1 VIGPRPLK
9 MATPAVENTLN
20 DPAPV
25 PQETPS
31 PALRKAVAREW
42 LDSLQSLAT
51 TVVIAVFVITFL
63 VQAFQIPSE
72 SMENTLLIGDYLLVD
87 KFSFG
92 NSGAWTSV
100 LPYQKIRHGDIIV
113 FKWPV
118 HPEQHFV
125 KRVIGVPGD
134 RVHLVNGKVFVNGT
148 PVSED
153 YAVHKLLN
161 HDSFRDD
168 FPSRRST
175 SPNVTSSWWAEIP
188 LLTRQKDLMVPEGQ
202 YFVLGDNRDE
212 SLDSRYW
219 GLVPR
224 ENIVGKPLII
234 YFSLRQIE
242 DDPFALPAD
251 DKIERF
257 AYRIWHLPAMARWDR
272 MMQIVK

>member
-1 VIGPRPLK
+1 
-9 MATPAVENTLN
+9 MATPAVDNPILETTA
-20 DPAPV
+20 AP
-25 PQETPS
+25 QQAET
-31 PALRKAVAREW
+31 ARKLAVREW
-42 LDSLQSLAT
+42 LDPLQSLAF
-51 TVVIAVFVITFL
+51 TVVIAIFVITFV

-92 NSGAWTSV
+92 PGGLWSNI
-100 LPYQKIRHGDIIV
+100 LPYQKIRHGDIVV
-113 FKWPV
+113 FRWPV

-134 RVHLVNGKVFVNGT
+134 RIRLVGGKVFVNGT
-148 PVSED
+148 PMNEG

-161 HDSFRDD
+161 HDSFRDE
-168 FPSRRST
+168 FPSQRSI

-188 LLTRQKDLMVPEGQ
+188 LLTRRSDLMVPEGQ

-224 ENIVGKPLII
+224 ENIVGKPLLI
-234 YFSLRQIE
+234 YFSLRQTD
-242 DDPFALPAD
+242 DDPFSVAAD

-257 AYRIWHLPAMARWDR
+257 AYRIWHLPAMARWNR
-272 MMQIVK
+272 MLQIVK

>member
-1 VIGPRPLK
+1 VIGPRAPIN
-9 MATPAVENTLN
+9 MATPVVDNPVLEP
-20 DPAPV
+20 DPAPQRAEAA
-25 PQETPS
+25 PK
-31 PALRKAVAREW
+31 LAVREW
-42 LDSLQSLAT
+42 LDPLQSLAF
-51 TVVIAVFVITFL
+51 TVVIAIFVITFL
-63 VQAFQIPSE
+63 IQAFQIPSE

-92 NSGAWTSV
+92 PGGPWSNI
-100 LPYQKIRHGDIIV
+100 LPYQKIRHGDIVV
-113 FKWPV
+113 FRWPV

-134 RVHLVNGKVFVNGT
+134 RIRLVGGKVFVNGT
-148 PVSED
+148 PMDEG

-161 HDSFRDD
+161 HDTFRDD
-168 FPSRRST
+168 FPSRRSI

-188 LLTRQKDLMVPEGQ
+188 LLTRRSDLMVPEGQ

-224 ENIVGKPLII
+224 ENIVGKPLLI
-234 YFSLRQIE
+234 YFSLRQND
-242 DDPFALPAD
+242 DDPFTVGAD

-272 MMQIVK
+272 MLHIVK

>member
-1 VIGPRPLK
+1 MV
-9 MATPAVENTLN
+9 TPAI
-20 DPAPV
+20 DKPAEQSEISAQPL
-25 PQETPS
+25 EIGD
-31 PALRKAVAREW
+31 RKLAGREW
-42 LDSLQSLAT
+42 LSPLQSLAS
-51 TVVIAVFVITFL
+51 TVVIAIFVITFV

-87 KFSFG
+87 KFSFSPG
-92 NSGAWTSV
+92 GAWNYV

-113 FKWPV
+113 FRWPV

-125 KRVIGVPGD
+125 KRVIGTPGD
-134 RVHLVNGKVFVNGT
+134 RIHMVNGTVFVNGT
-148 PVSED
+148 QVTEN
-153 YAVHKLLN
+153 YAVHKQLN

-168 FPSRRST
+168 FPSRRAS

-188 LLTRQKDLMVPEGQ
+188 SLTRQRDLLVPEGH

-234 YFSLRQIE
+234 YFSLRQS
-242 DDPFALPAD
+242 DDDLLSMTPD

-257 AYRIWHLPAMARWDR
+257 AYRVWHLPAMARWDR
-272 MMQIVK
+272 TLQFVK

>member
-1 VIGPRPLK
+1 MASPVIQDP
-9 MATPAVENTLN
+9 TTE
-20 DPAPV
+20 PAPT
-25 PQETPS
+25 PQQQPS
-31 PALRKAVAREW
+31 DSPRSVALEW
-42 LDSLQSLAT
+42 LDPLQSFAA
-51 TVVIAVFVITFL
+51 TVVIAIFVITFL

-87 KFSFG
+87 KFSLG
-92 NSGAWTSV
+92 PGGIWDKT
-100 LPYQKIRHGDIIV
+100 LPYQKIKHGDVIV

-134 RVHLVNGKVFVNGT
+134 RIRLVNGKVFVNGT
-148 PVSED
+148 LMNES
-153 YAVHKLLN
+153 YAVHKLMN

-188 LLTRQKDLMVPEGQ
+188 SLIRQSDLMVPEGE

-219 GLVPR
+219 GFVPR
-224 ENIVGKPLII
+224 ENIVGKPLLI
-234 YFSLRQIE
+234 YFSMRQND
-242 DDPFALPAD
+242 DDPLTVAAD
-251 DKIERF
+251 AKIEHF

-272 MMQIVK
+272 VLHVVK

>member
-1 VIGPRPLK
+1 

-20 DPAPV
+20 ESAPV
-25 PQETPS
+25 PQQTA
-31 PALRKAVAREW
+31 PAPRKTVAREW
-42 LDSLQSLAT
+42 LDPLQSLAT

-72 SMENTLLIGDYLLVD
+72 SMENTLLIGEYLPVD
-87 KFSFG
+87 KFSFA

-134 RVHLVNGKVFVNGT
+134 RIHLVSGKVFVSGV
-148 PVSED
+148 PVDEG

-234 YFSLRQIE
+234 YFSLRQID
-242 DDPFALPAD
+242 DDPFTLAAD

-272 MMQIVK
+272 MLQIVK

>member
-1 VIGPRPLK
+1 VIGPQPLD

-20 DPAPV
+20 ESVAAQQQTAPAPLK
-25 PQETPS
+25 T
-31 PALRKAVAREW
+31 VAREW
-42 LDSLQSLAT
+42 LDPLQSLAT

-92 NSGAWTSV
+92 SGGGWNSF

-134 RVHLVNGKVFVNGT
+134 RIHLVNGKVFVNGA

-168 FPSRRST
+168 FPSRRSI

-234 YFSLRQIE
+234 YFSLRQID
-242 DDPFALPAD
+242 DDPFTVAAD

-272 MMQIVK
+272 MLQIVK